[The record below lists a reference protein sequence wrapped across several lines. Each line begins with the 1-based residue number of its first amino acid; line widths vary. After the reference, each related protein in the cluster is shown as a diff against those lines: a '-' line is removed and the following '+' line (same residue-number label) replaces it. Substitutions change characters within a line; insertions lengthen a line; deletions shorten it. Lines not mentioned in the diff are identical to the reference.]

1 MSKGA
6 DFLDAI
12 ESAQRLVASEPASL
26 FQALAPQKKAPD
38 TGREILSQ
46 EAIDWEYQCDVFLIH
61 RPWHNCSRCTED
73 VQSSKVEL
81 PEDGDITC
89 PHTRKKN
96 YLQTMQKILNE
107 GWLQV
112 KRDEQFLQNG
122 SVQVMVGWLIPKQ
135 NKEKAKKLAEKTF
148 ANTSED

>member
-1 MSKGA
+1 MSKGT
-6 DFLDAI
+6 DFFDAI
-12 ESAQRLVASEPASL
+12 ENAQRLVASEPASL
-26 FQALAPQKKAPD
+26 FQALAPQKKAP
-38 TGREILSQ
+38 EQNILSQ
-46 EAIDWEYQCDVFLIH
+46 EAIDWDYQCEIYLIH
-61 RPWHNCSRCTED
+61 RPWHNCGRCTD
-73 VQSSKVEL
+73 DIQGNKVEL

-122 SVQVMVGWLIPKQ
+122 SVQVMVAWLVPKP